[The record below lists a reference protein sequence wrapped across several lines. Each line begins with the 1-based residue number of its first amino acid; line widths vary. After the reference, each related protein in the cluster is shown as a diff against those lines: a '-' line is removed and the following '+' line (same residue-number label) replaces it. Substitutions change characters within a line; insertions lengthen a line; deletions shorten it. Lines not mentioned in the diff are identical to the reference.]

1 MRKLTAVKSGL
12 IALLA
17 IGAGCTREGSI
28 KEVSFKNDVFPIF
41 QERCMTCHAPG
52 SPGCLVSGFS
62 VATYDSLMAGTKF
75 GPMIIPGSSLDSNLL
90 RLVKHQADPS
100 IAMPRSLTAGKPSE
114 WLKPQQINLIETWI
128 NQGAKN
134 N

>member
-1 MRKLTAVKSGL
+1 MRKLSLLTATL
-12 IALLA
+12 AALFA
-17 IGAGCTREGSI
+17 IGAGCTRQ
-28 KEVSFKNDVFPIF
+28 VSFKNDVFPIF

-52 SPGCLVSGFS
+52 APGCVTSGFS
-62 VATYDSLMAGTKF
+62 LASYESLMQGTKF
-75 GPMIIPGSSLDSNLL
+75 GIMIVPGNSLDSNLL

-100 IAMPRSLTAGKPSE
+100 IAMPRSLTPGKPSE
-114 WLKPQQINLIETWI
+114 WLKPEQITLIETWI

>member
-1 MRKLTAVKSGL
+1 MRKITIWVAGLAALVAV
-12 IALLA
+12 
-17 IGAGCTREGSI
+17 GAACTRQ
-28 KEVSFKNDVFPIF
+28 VSFKNDILPIF

-52 SPGCLVSGFS
+52 APGCVTSGLS
-62 VATYDSLMAGTKF
+62 LASYESLMQGTKF
-75 GPMIIPGSSLDSNLL
+75 GVMIVPGKSLDSNLL

-100 IAMPRSLTAGKPSE
+100 IAMPRSLTPGKPSE
-114 WLKPQQINLIETWI
+114 WLKPEQITLIETWI